1 MYNDC
6 RMKML
11 AKVQSD
17 VTIFLIWPPKKE
29 SPKME
34 NAEKIH
40 NQLAWPPFRPSWIN
54 TRER

>member
-1 MYNDC
+1 
-6 RMKML
+6 MKML